1 MISLGAPPS
10 DAPDPDAPAKR
21 DRLGLL
27 RQPDFRALFLSTTVA
42 QFGHQITTLAL
53 PLAAVIA
60 LDVSEFEVGLLSSM
74 TMAAFLL
81 IGLPAGAWIDR
92 MRRRRVLIV
101 SDLVRAAVLLTVPIA
116 WWADALTIW
125 HLYAVA
131 FVIGVFTVFFDISY
145 QSYLPHLVG
154 RDHLVEGNAKLE
166 TVHTTAHLSGPVLAG
181 QLIGWL
187 TAPVVLAFD
196 AVALGASAL
205 FLLRIRR
212 REPRPQV
219 AHDARITA
227 EIKEGLAFVFSNRI
241 LASIVATTSWWNF
254 CIGAYMAMVVVFLP
268 RTLGLTPGEIG
279 LFFGVSGLGGII
291 GAFVTGPV
299 TKWLG
304 QGRAI
309 WLSALV
315 PSPGLFLLPAAEPGW
330 GVWAAALGMGA
341 VGIGSVVYNVNQVSF
356 RQRLTPD
363 RLLGR
368 MNATVR
374 FLAWGLSAVGAL
386 LGGVLGE
393 FAGARTTLWVAALG
407 ICLAFL
413 PVFFS
418 PLRNLRELPEPEPE
432 PEPVRVA

>member
-1 MISLGAPPS
+1 MIAIGAPV
-10 DAPDPDAPAKR
+10 PDAPAKR

-27 RQPDFRALFLSTTVA
+27 REPDFRGLFLSTTVA
-42 QFGHQITTLAL
+42 QFGYQISTLAL

-60 LDVSEFEVGLLSSM
+60 LDAGEFEVGLLSSM

-101 SDLVRAAVLLTVPIA
+101 SDVVRAVVLMTVPVA

-125 HLYAVA
+125 QLYAVA
-131 FVIGVFTVFFDISY
+131 FLIGVFTVFFDVSY

-154 RDHLVEGNAKLE
+154 RDRLVEGNAKLE
-166 TVHTTAHLSGPVLAG
+166 VVRSTAHLGGPVLAG

-187 TAPVVLAFD
+187 TAPVALAFD
-196 AVALGASAL
+196 AVAMGASAL
-205 FLLRIRR
+205 FLVRIRR
-212 REPRPQV
+212 RESKPEV
-219 AHDARITA
+219 AHDARIAA

-241 LASIVATTSWWNF
+241 LASIVAATSWWNL
-254 CIGAYMAMVVVFLP
+254 CMSAYLAMVVVFLP

-279 LFFGVSGLGGII
+279 LFFGVFGAGGLI

-299 TKWLG
+299 TNRLG

-309 WLSALV
+309 WLAALV

-330 GVWAAALGMGA
+330 QVWIAAAGMGA
-341 VGIGSVVYNVNQVSF
+341 VGVGSVVYNVNQVSF

-386 LGGVLGE
+386 IGGILGE
-393 FAGARTTLWVAALG
+393 FAGARATLWIGAVG
-407 ICLAFL
+407 VCLAFL

-418 PLRNLRELPEPEPE
+418 PLRNLRDLPGPAE
-432 PEPVRVA
+432 PEPVAVSG